1 MKGRL
6 SRLGIL
12 GGTFDPIHLGHLR
25 VSEEIGEELE
35 LERVYLVPAAEPPHK
50 GGRSVTSFLHRLAM
64 ARIGAKESFLLE
76 AHDLEG
82 HRKGISYSIETLQKF
97 HELYGPDLQLFFIIG
112 MDAFLE
118 IESWNRYGQLFDYAN
133 FVVIERPGF
142 PTRKLMGFLRSSG
155 LSLEKEGKKMS
166 FLATSGNRLIYRKVT
181 LMDISSTEIRQKV
194 SEGKSIR
201 FLVPEGV
208 RSYIVEKG
216 LYRTNGA
223 S

>member
-1 MKGRL
+1 MKGRSL
-6 SRLGIL
+6 RLGIL

-25 VSEEIGEELE
+25 LAEEVGEELD
-35 LERVYLVPAAEPPHK
+35 LERVYIVPAAAPPHK
-50 GGRSVTSFLHRLAM
+50 EGKSVTSFLQRLVM
-64 ARIGAKESFLLE
+64 ARIGAKESPLLDV
-76 AHDLEG
+76 HDLEG
-82 HRKGISYSIETLQKF
+82 HRQGLSYSIETLKKF
-97 HELYGPDLQLFFIIG
+97 HELYGPHLKLFFMIG

-118 IESWNRYGQLFDYAN
+118 IETWKRYGELFDFAN

-155 LSLEKEGKKMS
+155 LSLKREGKEMS
-166 FLATSGNRLIYRKVT
+166 FLATSGNRLIFKRAT

-194 SEGKSIR
+194 GAGKSIR

-208 RSYIVEKG
+208 RTYIVEKG